1 MYLFTSCSFSLA
13 QSQSISAQT
22 ISLKTEEGVW
32 VAVAVTLGDGVEET
46 VGVGT
51 CVVEDGVGVGTCVV
65 EDGVGVGD
73 ASGAGV
79 GVAAG
84 TSALH
89 RQCQINRAAII
100 RRPIPR

>member
-1 MYLFTSCSFSLA
+1 M
-13 QSQSISAQT
+13 
-22 ISLKTEEGVW
+22 
-32 VAVAVTLGDGVEET
+32 AVTVGDGVEAT
-46 VGVGT
+46 
-51 CVVEDGVGVGTCVV
+51 VGVGTCVV

-73 ASGAGV
+73 ARGPGVGVGDASGAGV
-79 GVAAG
+79 GVSAG

>member
-1 MYLFTSCSFSLA
+1 M
-13 QSQSISAQT
+13 
-22 ISLKTEEGVW
+22 
-32 VAVAVTLGDGVEET
+32 AVTVGDGVEAT
-46 VGVGT
+46 
-51 CVVEDGVGVGTCVV
+51 VGVGTCVV

-84 TSALH
+84 TSELH